1 MKKIGLVLATALA
14 LLVGFV
20 SCEKETVVIDGCE
33 TCQGANIILSP
44 QTKTDVNRDG
54 VFAWVDAITVIA
66 QDVDGVDYGDVFQLV
81 DDGSGADGFFL
92 SDLPVNQDIDFSA
105 SSTSVVDSSN
115 GQYLEQIAD
124 PNTLDALQARLVFA
138 TYATDAPQTQY
149 IVNGDNT
156 VTLNMNTTH
165 GRIISSFQLAESFQ
179 TSGNGTDPDFRVS
192 VTQGDETEQNGGTAG
207 VTHYWND
214 VTSVAGAT
222 QSYTVQLIQVSNDEV
237 LMEREIVETVLAST
251 SVTNKYVV
259 GLGIVLSSSVEV
271 LFSWQAWNDENGI
284 NEIPPPP
291 PAPFTLHPNGVTLVA
306 GPTAVT
312 GQSYDYNGT
321 SYLVVDD
328 ATIAANKTANI
339 VTTRVTDMYG
349 MFYSASAFNG
359 DISSWDTAAVTDMRF
374 MFYSASAFNGD
385 ISSWNTAAVTNMYA
399 MFGQASAFNGDIS
412 SWDTAA
418 VTNMG
423 FMFQSA
429 SAFNQN
435 LSGWCVTNIT
445 SEPQNFSTGSP
456 LTPTNKPVWGSCD

>member
-291 PAPFTLHPNGVTLVA
+291 APFTLHPNGVTLVA

-339 VTTRVTDMYG
+339 VTTRVTDMAD
-349 MFYSASAFNG
+349 MFYLASAFNG
-359 DISSWDTAAVTDMRF
+359 DISSWDTAAVTDMTG
-374 MFYSASAFNGD
+374 MFFY
-385 ISSWNTAAVTNMYA
+385 
-399 MFGQASAFNGDIS
+399 ASAFNGDIS

-418 VTNMG
+418 VTRYG
-423 FMFQSA
+423 VVCFISA

-445 SEPQNFSTGSP
+445 SEPQEFSTGSP